1 VTTDKVKRVWIS
13 HLRDE
18 EEQTKFKQAL
28 LSRQDIWDR
37 MKAIIEDRVEAK
49 DMTYDDYDSPS
60 WAYKQ
65 AHANGYLEA
74 LREIY
79 DILP

>member
-1 VTTDKVKRVWIS
+1 MTDKVKLVWLS
-13 HLRDE
+13 HLQDKE
-18 EEQTKFKQAL
+18 EKEKFKQAI

-37 MKAIIEDRVEAK
+37 LKHIVEDRVEAK
-49 DMTYDDYDSPS
+49 EMNYDDYDSPS

-65 AHANGYLEA
+65 AHANGYKEA
-74 LREIY
+74 LLELY

>member
-1 VTTDKVKRVWIS
+1 MTDKVKLVWLS
-13 HLRDE
+13 HIQDKE
-18 EEQTKFKQAL
+18 EKERFKQAI

-37 MKAIIEDRVEAK
+37 LKHIVEDRVEAK
-49 DMTYDDYDSPS
+49 EMHFDDYDSPS

-65 AHANGYLEA
+65 AHANGYKEA
-74 LREIY
+74 LLELY